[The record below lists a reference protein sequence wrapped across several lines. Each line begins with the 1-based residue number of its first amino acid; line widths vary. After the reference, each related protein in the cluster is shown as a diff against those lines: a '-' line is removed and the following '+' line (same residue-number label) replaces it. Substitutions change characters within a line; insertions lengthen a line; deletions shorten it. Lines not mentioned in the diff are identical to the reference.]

1 MCPRCFPLEFQLEK
15 LKGQTVN
22 ALTFYPPDHLI
33 SRMKNKQ
40 ENFPFL
46 IFSTTSSTTK
56 IPFQRNIDVVF
67 FFFFRKFNFV
77 VRPRI
82 SSDYVCFFVFFFF
95 MVRKIVFLPCRFTS
109 PSFIFVKI
117 YSHAQ
122 NSFTRVV
129 CLCTFITLLFAFFF
143 SLFDSKFS
151 RRGWKYFWK
160 SKNSRHLFFLLLLFF
175 YLSCKL
181 F

>member
-67 FFFFRKFNFV
+67 FFENLILWSGRV
-77 VRPRI
+77 SRRI
-82 SSDYVCFFVFFFF
+82 MCVFLFVFFYG
-95 MVRKIVFLPCRFTS
+95 KKNRFSTL
-109 PSFIFVKI
+109 SFHVTVI
-117 YSHAQ
+117 YFRE
-122 NSFTRVV
+122 NIFTRSKFFHSRRLSLHLYYITI
-129 CLCTFITLLFAFFF
+129 CLFFF
-143 SLFDSKFS
+143 SF
-151 RRGWKYFWK
+151 
-160 SKNSRHLFFLLLLFF
+160 
-175 YLSCKL
+175 
-181 F
+181 

>member
-67 FFFFRKFNFV
+67 FFFFENLNLWSGRV
-77 VRPRI
+77 SRRI
-82 SSDYVCFFVFFFF
+82 MCVFLFFFF

-129 CLCTFITLLFAFFF
+129 CLCTFIILLFAFFF
-143 SLFDSKFS
+143 LFLILNFHDGVGNIFGNQKIL
-151 RRGWKYFWK
+151 GT
-160 SKNSRHLFFLLLLFF
+160 FFFF
-175 YLSCKL
+175 FFCFLSFL
-181 F
+181 